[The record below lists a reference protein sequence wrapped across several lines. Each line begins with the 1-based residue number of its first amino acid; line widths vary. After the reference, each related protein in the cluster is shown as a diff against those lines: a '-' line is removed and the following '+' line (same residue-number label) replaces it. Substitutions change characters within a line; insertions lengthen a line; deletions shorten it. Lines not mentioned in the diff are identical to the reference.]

1 MISSETSTQKASNN
15 KKSYFYA
22 IPKAIL
28 SFPHLLEKCPLS
40 KFVKTEKDRYYSAT
54 FLLSKSDEDHVKIV
68 EQMKADHE
76 TLVKEFRL
84 REFKKCIKDGDD
96 DYAYEIDEERKK
108 KIEYI
113 KGYFHISARN
123 KKQPNLTDKFGEELE
138 LPRDSEIFYPSC
150 LVHSYVE
157 MYGFGMEGDFNKIVG
172 ITFRLHHVQFAKD
185 GRMLGTSKPVVAS
198 SMFEKFID
206 TSEDIKEFEK
216 SNEAVK
222 QTKVKDEDL
231 Y

>member
-28 SFPHLLEKCPLS
+28 SYHHLLEKCPID
-40 KFVKTEKDRYYSAT
+40 KVIKDEKSRFYSAT
-54 FLLSKSDEDHVKIV
+54 LLLSKADEDHVKIV

-84 REFKKCIKDGDD
+84 REFRKCIKDGDE
-96 DYAYEIDEERKK
+96 DYDFEVSEEKK
-108 KIEYI
+108 KLIEYK
-113 KGYFHISARN
+113 KGHFYISARN

-138 LPRDSEIFYPSC
+138 LPRDNEIFYPSC
-150 LVHSYVE
+150 FVHSYVE
-157 MYGFGMEGDFNKIVG
+157 MYGHGLENDFNKIVG

-185 GRMLGTSKPVVAS
+185 GRMLGTSRPVVAS